1 MNIIDTNNIYGITA
15 TNYCPGCD
23 THGTS
28 HICLNCN
35 DYTLT
40 TREALDNAL
49 CTCDVCDLY

>member
-1 MNIIDTNNIYGITA
+1 MEIITGNIYGITA

-23 THGTS
+23 THGTAA
-28 HICLNCN
+28 ICEYCN

-40 TREALDNAL
+40 TREALDTAL

>member
-1 MNIIDTNNIYGITA
+1 MQTITGNIYGMTA

-23 THGTS
+23 LHQTTNV
-28 HICLNCN
+28 CRWCN